1 MPRPKK
7 RVSKVVVESSS
18 SSSSSDDDDSASS
31 NSSGARITTA
41 RKHHQQQQQQHDI
54 DDNDTDIT
62 YDPLA
67 DNLDTLIDSVVDYEH
82 PSELWDYVRQWLQTH
97 SIDETKLAVEAK
109 GDFDTSALHVAC
121 RNHPPVDVIEV
132 MLMAAPDII
141 FWADSFGWLP
151 LHYACANGADITVI
165 TLLVN
170 AFPDSR
176 LNTDKR
182 GRTPLH
188 FALGNV
194 TNLATPSLVKLLTG
208 KKGESTRWPDENE
221 MLPIH
226 YACAYGANVSVLTV
240 LTDSWAES
248 VRKTDNKGRTP
259 LHFMMGNADREH
271 SPQVVELLLQLYPDA
286 METLDSEKNLPL
298 HLLSTKAETIKEEQT
313 EERDRMCKCLLSY
326 LNAKPCMSSEFINGL
341 RAMSEWLRDV
351 AVLHPTVQTMLN
363 QKMSSRFP
371 TMILLLDFYFLCAII
386 AAFSFA
392 SAQSIDRRFNILN
405 DTTESKQVSVA
416 LLSPLYIGALYFI
429 MREILQ
435 LISVGNHMT
444 IFAYLLD
451 AENLVNF
458 VFILLVVYY
467 TVLMQTGLGD
477 AEHFRIGAAFALG
490 TCYLQMLAYLK
501 SILIEFAVFV
511 SGVTYVTSKLVAFI
525 VSLIITLVAFAQMW
539 YTLFKNSSECLVYN
553 EERMADMA
561 NGLSP
566 SSAPSEPVYYDETMP
581 GLYDS
586 YQECEPE
593 IDYPYCQGLWWSM
606 LKTYTMFLGEYD
618 SSLFKRDN
626 FNTFLFVSF
635 YFIEVIILVN
645 ILIAIIT
652 DLYGVVTN
660 DRASIVFWSNR
671 LSFLTDMDMIT
682 NGPWKQARK
691 EFFSMGGGRSN
702 DDDNEDEELSRL
714 VKRQNVDISWERIGW
729 KKLIEC
735 FDPEMESGM
744 GAIIYVPL
752 RIFVSMV
759 LIPLWLFM
767 GILSA
772 GWLWPPQIREG
783 LFVQK
788 ISKLEDTNGENEIEK
803 RIGEVDNLMKDLSSL
818 HEGLL
823 HETMAD
829 RNDMIALK
837 KRVTGIR
844 KELKKEM
851 KSIKGVMTKLF
862 EVQQKA
868 MTQ

>member
-7 RVSKVVVESSS
+7 RVSKVVVDESSS
-18 SSSSSDDDDSASS
+18 SSSSSDDDSSS
-31 NSSGARITTA
+31 NSSRITAA
-41 RKHHQQQQQQHDI
+41 RKQQHQQQQQHDI
-54 DDNDTDIT
+54 DDDDTDIP

-97 SIDETKLAVEAK
+97 SVDETKLAVETK

-121 RNHPPVDVIEV
+121 RNHPPVDVIEI

-151 LHYACANGADITVI
+151 LHYACANGADFGVI

-194 TNLATPSLVKLLTG
+194 TSPATPALVKLLAG

-226 YACAYGANVSVLTV
+226 YACAYGADVSVLTA
-240 LTDSWAES
+240 LTDSWADS
-248 VRKTDNKGRTP
+248 VRRTDNRGRMP

-271 SPQVVELLLQLYPDA
+271 SPQVVELLLKLYPNA
-286 METLDSEKNLPL
+286 METLDMEKNLPL

-313 EERDRMCKCLLSY
+313 DERDRMCKCLLVY
-326 LNAKPCMSSEFINGL
+326 LNSKPSMSSEFINGI
-341 RAMSEWLRDV
+341 RAMSEWLRDK

-392 SAQSIDRRFNILN
+392 SEQSIDRRFNVLN

-429 MREILQ
+429 MREIIQ
-435 LISVGNHMT
+435 LISIGNQMT
-444 IFAYLLD
+444 IFDYFLD

-458 VFILLVVYY
+458 VFICMTVYY

-477 AEHFRIGAAFALG
+477 AEHFRIGAAFTLG

-511 SGVTYVTSKLVAFI
+511 SGVIYVTSKLVAFI

-561 NGLSP
+561 NGLAP
-566 SSAPSEPVYYDETMP
+566 SSAPSQPAYYDETMP

-586 YQECEPE
+586 YEQCEPE
-593 IDYPYCQGLWWSM
+593 VDYPYCQGLWWSM

-618 SSLFKRDN
+618 SSIFKQND
-626 FNTFLFVSF
+626 FKMFLFVSF

-671 LSFLTDMDMIT
+671 LSFLTDMDIIT
-682 NGPWKQARK
+682 NGPWKQAMK
-691 EFFSMGGGRSN
+691 EFFRMGGRSN
-702 DDDNEDEELSRL
+702 DDEDDDEEELSRL
-714 VKRQNVDISWERIGW
+714 VNRQNVDISWERIGW

-744 GAIIYVPL
+744 GAILYVPL

-788 ISKLEDTNGENEIEK
+788 ISKLEDTGGENEIEK
-803 RIGEVDNLMKDLSSL
+803 RIGEVDSLMKDIISL
-818 HEGLL
+818 QEGLL
-823 HETMAD
+823 KETLSD
-829 RNDMIALK
+829 RNDIIALK

-868 MTQ
+868 MTH